1 MKLLSQF
8 TPTYLKNSRL
18 HSRARLGR
26 IRYTIKIGS
35 IIILVGICLST
46 PAMADSKYPAL
57 RDSVDPE
64 LQKAFDKA
72 LTDYFG
78 AEFWELAKAKKVGIA
93 IADVTDPRRPRVAA
107 VNGDLMLYAASLPKI
122 AILLGA
128 FVQIE
133 RGNLVLD
140 DNLRQE
146 MTRMIRRSSNKTATS
161 VLNRVGIAEL
171 AEILKSDRY
180 RLYDPKY
187 GGGLWVGRDYGGGKV
202 WERDPINNISHGAS
216 AMQVAR
222 WYYLAVTERLVAP
235 QYQNDLGDI
244 MGNPAI
250 KHKFVK
256 GLKDKK
262 DTKIYRKSGTWKN
275 FHADGG
281 VVVHRKNE
289 YIIVGII
296 EHSVKVAKG
305 WPSWSFSL
313 TV

>member
-8 TPTYLKNSRL
+8 T
-18 HSRARLGR
+18 
-26 IRYTIKIGS
+26 
-35 IIILVGICLST
+35 IIILVAICFTT

-72 LTDYFG
+72 LTDYYG
-78 AEFWELAKAKKVGIA
+78 TEFWKLVKAKKVGLT
-93 IADVTDPRRPRVAA
+93 IADVTNHQRPRVAA

-140 DNLRQE
+140 SHLRQE
-146 MTRMIRRSSNKTATS
+146 MTRMIRKSSNKAATR

-171 AEILKSDRY
+171 AVILQSDRY
-180 RLYDPKY
+180 RLYDRKY
-187 GGGLWVGRDYGGGKV
+187 GGGLWVGRDYGGGPV
-202 WERDPINNISHGAS
+202 WKRDPLNHISHGAS

-222 WYYLAVTERLVAP
+222 WYYLAVTGRLVDP
-235 QYQNDLGDI
+235 QYQNDLADI

-262 DTKIYRKSGTWKN
+262 DTEIYRKSGTWKN

-289 YIIVGII
+289 YIIVGLI
-296 EHSVKVAKG
+296 EHPEGGEGLSELVVLVDDLMEKMQ
-305 WPSWSFSL
+305 
-313 TV
+313 

>member
-1 MKLLSQF
+1 MKLISQF
-8 TPTYLKNSRL
+8 TR
-18 HSRARLGR
+18 
-26 IRYTIKIGS
+26 TIL
-35 IIILVGICLST
+35 LVAICLT
-46 PAMADSKYPAL
+46 PPAMADTKYPAL

-93 IADVTDPRRPRVAA
+93 IADVTNPQQPRVAA
-107 VNGDLMLYAASLPKI
+107 VNGELMLYAASLPKI

-146 MTRMIRRSSNKTATS
+146 ITRMIRKSSNKDATS
-161 VLNRVGIAEL
+161 VLNKVGIAEL
-171 AEILKSDRY
+171 AQILQSDRY

-187 GGGLWVGRDYGGGKV
+187 GGGLWVGRDYGGGTV
-202 WERDPINNISHGAS
+202 WKRDPINNISHGAS

-222 WYYLAVTERLVAP
+222 WYYLAVTERLVDP
-235 QYQNDLGDI
+235 KYQTDLAEI

-262 DTKIYRKSGTWKN
+262 DTEIYRKSGTWKN

-281 VVVHRKNE
+281 VVVHRNNE
-289 YIIVGII
+289 YIIVGIV
-296 EHSVKVAKG
+296 EHPKG
-305 WPSWSFSL
+305 GEGL
-313 TV
+313 AELVILVDDLMEKMQ

>member
-1 MKLLSQF
+1 MLNQALRETQQLDVKF
-8 TPTYLKNSRL
+8 
-18 HSRARLGR
+18 
-26 IRYTIKIGS
+26 IFKISS
-35 IIILVGICLST
+35 IIILVAIGLIS
-46 PAMADSKYPAL
+46 PAKADSKYPAL
-57 RDSVDPE
+57 RYSVDPE
-64 LQKAFDKA
+64 LQKAFTKV

-78 AEFWELAKAKKVGIA
+78 AEFWELAKTKKVGIT
-93 IADVTDPRRPRVAA
+93 IADVTNPQRPRVAA

-140 DNLRQE
+140 GNLRQE
-146 MTRMIRRSSNKTATS
+146 MTRMIRKSSNKAATS
-161 VLNRVGIAEL
+161 VLNRVGISEL
-171 AEILKSDRY
+171 AEILQSDRY

-187 GGGLWVGRDYGGGKV
+187 GGGLWVGRDYGGGPV
-202 WERDPINNISHGAS
+202 WKRDPLNHISHGAS

-222 WYYLAVTERLVAP
+222 WYYLAVTGRLVDP
-235 QYQNDLGDI
+235 QYQNDLAEI
-244 MGNPAI
+244 PGNPAI

-262 DTKIYRKSGTWKN
+262 DTEIYRKSGTWKN

-289 YIIVGII
+289 YIIVGLI
-296 EHSVKVAKG
+296 EHPDGGEGLSELVVLVDDLMEKMQ
-305 WPSWSFSL
+305 
-313 TV
+313 

>member
-1 MKLLSQF
+1 MKQIAKF
-8 TPTYLKNSRL
+8 
-18 HSRARLGR
+18 
-26 IRYTIKIGS
+26 S
-35 IIILVGICLST
+35 IILLAAICLST
-46 PAMADSKYPAL
+46 PAMADSEYPAL

-64 LQKAFDKA
+64 LQKTFDKA

-78 AEFWELAKAKKVGIA
+78 TEFWELAKAKKVGLT
-93 IADVTDPRRPRVAA
+93 IADVTNQQRPRVAA

-140 DNLRQE
+140 DHLRQE
-146 MTRMIRRSSNKTATS
+146 MTRMIRKSSNKAATS

-171 AEILKSDRY
+171 AAILQSDRY
-180 RLYDPKY
+180 RLYDREN
-187 GGGLWVGRDYGGGKV
+187 GGGLWVGRDYAGGPV
-202 WERDPINNISHGAS
+202 WKRDPLNHISHGAS

-222 WYYLAVTERLVAP
+222 WYYLAVTGRLVDP
-235 QYQNDLGDI
+235 QYQNDLAEI

-256 GLKDKK
+256 GLKDKL
-262 DTKIYRKSGTWKN
+262 DTEIFRNSGTWKN

-289 YIIVGII
+289 YIIVGLI
-296 EHSVKVAKG
+296 EHPEGGEGLSELVVLVDDLMEKM
-305 WPSWSFSL
+305 P
-313 TV
+313 

>member
-1 MKLLSQF
+1 
-8 TPTYLKNSRL
+8 
-18 HSRARLGR
+18 
-26 IRYTIKIGS
+26 
-35 IIILVGICLST
+35 
-46 PAMADSKYPAL
+46 MADSKYPAL

-78 AEFWELAKAKKVGIA
+78 DEFWELAKTKKVGIA
-93 IADVTDPRRPRVAA
+93 IADVTNPQRPRVAA

-133 RGNLVLD
+133 RGKLVLD

-146 MTRMIRRSSNKTATS
+146 MTRMIRKSSNKAATN

-171 AEILKSDRY
+171 AAILQTDRY

-187 GGGLWVGRDYGGGKV
+187 GGGLWVGRDYGGGPV
-202 WERDPINNISHGAS
+202 WKRDPINSISHGAS

-222 WYYLAVTERLVAP
+222 WYYLAVTGRLVDP
-235 QYQNDLGDI
+235 HYQNDLAEI

-262 DTKIYRKSGTWKN
+262 DTEIYRKSGTWKN

-281 VVVHRKNE
+281 VVIHRKNE

-296 EHSVKVAKG
+296 EHPEGGEGLSELVVLVDDLMEKMQ
-305 WPSWSFSL
+305 
-313 TV
+313 

>member
-1 MKLLSQF
+1 
-8 TPTYLKNSRL
+8 
-18 HSRARLGR
+18 
-26 IRYTIKIGS
+26 
-35 IIILVGICLST
+35 
-46 PAMADSKYPAL
+46 MADSKFPAL
-57 RDSVDPE
+57 RDRVDPG
-64 LQKAFDKA
+64 LQKAFNKA
-72 LTDYFG
+72 LTEHFG
-78 AEFWELAKAKKVGIA
+78 AEFWDLVKAKNVGIA
-93 IADVTDPRRPRVAA
+93 IADVTDHRRPRVAA

-140 DNLRQE
+140 DRLRQE
-146 MTRMIRRSSNKTATS
+146 MTRMIRRSSNKAATS
-161 VLNRVGIAEL
+161 VLKRVGIAEL

-187 GGGLWVGRDYGGGKV
+187 GGGLWVGRDYSGGKL
-202 WERDPINNISHGAS
+202 WQRDPINHISHGAS

-222 WYYLAVTERLVAP
+222 WYYLAVTERLVDP
-235 QYQNDLGDI
+235 QYQNDLNDI

-262 DTKIYRKSGTWKN
+262 DTEIYRKSGTWKN

-281 VVVHRKNE
+281 VVVHRKNK

-296 EHSVKVAKG
+296 EHSEGGEELAELVVLVDDLMEKMQ
-305 WPSWSFSL
+305 
-313 TV
+313 